1 MNEFLLALIYIVPLL
16 MVLTLLTKGEGL
28 LAGVFRTN
36 EILKAAKMPPEAI
49 HMSRLIDAVYF
60 PILII
65 LLVGTYHMHF
75 MLLAGDWDFWLD
87 WKDRQW
93 WPVLTPIVGIT
104 YCSAIMYYLWVNYR
118 QPFGATLCV
127 ICLLLGEWLTRYW
140 GFYWWSHYPLN
151 FVTPGIML
159 PGALMLDLTLYLTR
173 NFLITALLGGAFFGL
188 LFYPGNWPIFGPT
201 HLPIVVEGHLLS
213 MADYMGHMYVRTGT
227 PEYTRLIEKG
237 SLRTFGGHTTVIAAF
252 FASFVSMLV
261 FLVWWYLGKVYCTAF
276 FYVKGKRGRI
286 VHRED
291 VTAFG
296 EEGFPERIK

>member
-1 MNEFLLALIYIVPLL
+1 
-16 MVLTLLTKGEGL
+16 
-28 LAGVFRTN
+28 
-36 EILKAAKMPPEAI
+36 MPPEAV

-60 PILII
+60 PILIV

-75 MLLAGDWDFWLD
+75 MLLAGDWDFWMD

-93 WPVLTPIVGIT
+93 WPVVTPIVGIT

-127 ICLLLGEWLTRYW
+127 VCLLIGEWLTRYW
-140 GFYWWSHYPLN
+140 GFYWWSHYPIN

-159 PGALMLDLTLYLTR
+159 PGALMLDFTLYLTR
-173 NFLITALLGGAFFGL
+173 NWLVTALVGGGFFGL

-201 HLPIVVEGHLLS
+201 HLPIVVEGTLLS

-227 PEYTRLIEKG
+227 PEYVRHIEQG

-252 FASFVSMLV
+252 FSAFVSMLM
-261 FLVWWYLGKVYCTAF
+261 FTVWWYLGKVYCTAF
-276 FYVKGKRGRI
+276 STLKVKRSYR
-286 VHRED
+286 
-291 VTAFG
+291 TSQ
-296 EEGFPERIK
+296 